1 MSSITHHVNIK
12 YAYIFAGATPV
23 MMVSVLVFSERPG
36 YMLLLQ
42 EHDQQKKLVQET
54 RTKNLTMKRKRGK
67 MKLA

>member
-42 EHDQQKKLVQET
+42 KHDKNLLLAQET
-54 RTKNLTMKRKRGK
+54 GKNLTMKRKRKGK
-67 MKLA
+67 